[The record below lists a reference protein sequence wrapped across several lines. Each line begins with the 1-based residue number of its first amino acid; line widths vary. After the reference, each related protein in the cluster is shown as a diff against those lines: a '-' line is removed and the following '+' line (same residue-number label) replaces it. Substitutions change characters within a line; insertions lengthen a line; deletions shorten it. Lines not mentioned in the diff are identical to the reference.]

1 MTTFRARTLW
11 AMKVMMVWLLTNI
24 GHAAE
29 PWTIQITEMDPV
41 VRHELIWHCR
51 LNGQIPAARFA
62 QGPYT
67 VQVTLTQ
74 GNREIAAQEFTLTQL
89 GQLLTGIDVVMVPA
103 TQAGTDAPAQLTV
116 TVTDPTRR
124 DLQHL
129 TRTLPTPISL
139 QRSLEQHQRALQQS
153 GDRDPLPALW
163 LEQAG
168 ELILDG
174 TTIATC
180 QYLTTIDQ
188 QLQQWRA
195 GVRGSSPLRA
205 FRDPID
211 ESIQPYRLHLP
222 SGSPTMLAVILAD
235 LSVIPRKSSWPTIP
249 HPWLVAATESGCAI
263 LEVYPAGDVA
273 WNGIGLQR
281 VWTAISAARATEP
294 LLKHTPIALIGSG
307 NAAAGAL
314 LLAENQPDV
323 VRALGFI
330 AGRLPAVTTM
340 PVESPER
347 WLDLQRPGERPAH
360 LLSTVIACS
369 NCRDASFLEWS
380 KRLILAGHSS
390 LSDANT
396 ADQSAFWRAL
406 NNSPAI
412 TSPREWKILTP
423 GIYHHIAVEELSE
436 WGVAGSLLE
445 DQQGNLRTVGIAR
458 LRLTTPTAPT
468 SATATLVDGQP
479 YREPKMPPPGPRKM
493 LGKATGPLS
502 TYATGPFVVVVGTGE
517 SAAAQSDNQALG
529 VQFITA
535 WANHAQGRVRMVQD
549 VDVQEGSFAG
559 HHLIL
564 IGNSRSNLL
573 LAKLAAKLPVQ
584 WDGRTFTVDGTSFL
598 RSERRAFALA
608 WPHPANDGRLM
619 VILDGKPAWR
629 NAGLPLEG
637 LPDLLVGGLQANDRH
652 EIQRTFKNDWR

>member
-1 MTTFRARTLW
+1 MMTFRARTFW
-11 AMKVMMVWLLTNI
+11 AVNVMMVWLLTNV

-41 VRHELIWHCR
+41 VRHEMIWRCHI
-51 LNGQIPAARFA
+51 NGQIPAERFK

-74 GNREIAAQEFTLTQL
+74 NNTEIAAQEFTLTQL
-89 GQLLTGIDVVMVPA
+89 GQLLTGVDVILTPA
-103 TQAGTDAPAQLTV
+103 KQAGTDAPAKLTV

-129 TRTLPTPISL
+129 TRTVPTPISL

-174 TTIATC
+174 TTITTC
-180 QYLTTIDQ
+180 QHLATIDQ

-195 GVRGSSPLRA
+195 GVHGTYTLRA

-211 ESIQPYRLHLP
+211 DSIQPYRLHLP
-222 SGSPTMLAVILAD
+222 SGSPTMLAVIMAD
-235 LSVIPRKSSWPTIP
+235 LPVIPHKSAWPTLP
-249 HPWLVAATESGCAI
+249 HPWLVAATERGCAV
-263 LEVYPAGDVA
+263 LEIYPAGDVA
-273 WNGIGLQR
+273 WNGVGLQR
-281 VWTAISAARATEP
+281 VWTAVSAARATEP
-294 LLKHTPIALIGSG
+294 PLKQTSIALIGCG

-314 LLAENQPDV
+314 RLAENQSDM

-330 AGRLPAVTTM
+330 DGRLPAVMTL
-340 PVESPER
+340 PADPHER
-347 WLDLQRPGERPAH
+347 WLALQRPGERPAH
-360 LLSTVIACS
+360 LLSTVIAFS
-369 NCRDASFLEWS
+369 NCRDAAFLEWS
-380 KRLILAGHSS
+380 KRLMLAGHSS
-390 LSDANT
+390 LSNANT
-396 ADQSAFWRAL
+396 ADQPEFWQAL
-406 NNSPAI
+406 SINPTIPSQ
-412 TSPREWKILTP
+412 REWMILTP
-423 GIYHHIAVEELSE
+423 GTHQNIAVEELSE
-436 WGVAGSLLE
+436 WGVAGSLLQ
-445 DQQGNLRTVGIAR
+445 DQLGNLRTVGIAR
-458 LRLTTPTAPT
+458 LRLTAQT
-468 SATATLVDGQP
+468 STTSTLVDGKP

-493 LGKATGPLS
+493 LDKATGPLS
-502 TYATGPFVVVVGTGE
+502 AYATRPFVVVIGTGE
-517 SAAAQSDNQALG
+517 SAAAQTDNQTLG
-529 VQFITA
+529 VQFVTA

-549 VDVQEGSFAG
+549 TDVQEDSFAG
-559 HHLIL
+559 HNLIL

-573 LAKLAAKLPVQ
+573 LAKLTAKLPVQ
-584 WDGRTFTVDGTSFL
+584 WDGRTLTIDGKSFL

-629 NAGLPLEG
+629 NTGLPLEG
-637 LPDLLVGGLQANDRH
+637 LPDLLVGGLQTDDRP
-652 EIQRTFKNDWR
+652 EIQRTFNNDWR